1 MGLNSNSNS
10 FIQLMNNSNISSSL
24 SNANNLTELP
34 SIDYKF
40 EVPLDCIVYGTI
52 AYLLIFLIGTC
63 GNMMVIYVL
72 MVEKELRNFTNYLL
86 ANLSIA
92 DLMVLFTCLP
102 AAFHDL
108 FAKERWYL
116 GKAMCY
122 IFYFSQNCMSHAS
135 ILTIFAITCERY
147 YVICRP
153 LSVKS
158 LLTPCFTLKIIILIW
173 FISITVNLPFL
184 YLTDYQLQYFLDI
197 KSEQYQ
203 CRANAVNTL
212 PYYYVLAFSYA
223 IYFLTAVILL
233 LIYCQISK
241 CLNQSNDMLI
251 KNFKNKIAKQ
261 PTERK
266 KSKEEIENCDQD
278 VENKTLLIKKAA
290 TTSTDETSNPKA
302 IKKCNSNIDMCNK
315 TNERK
320 ENMKC
325 SKQTTQTIVFDSTN
339 KSAKNKMGTHNNANS
354 IFIEINNEDF
364 EKYIKPR
371 KQLIHML
378 MCIIVLFYVC
388 LYPLKIWNLI
398 LMFFAHK
405 PSFTEI
411 INLRTYMYVSVT
423 VRIFF
428 YMNSSINPILYNCL
442 SKKFRSSFKRILNN
456 IFCCYHQ
463 DI

>member
-1 MGLNSNSNS
+1 MNSINNNSGS
-10 FIQLMNNSNISSSL
+10 FIQLMNSSNISKF
-24 SNANNLTELP
+24 NANS
-34 SIDYKF
+34 SIDHSSIEYKF
-40 EVPLDCIVYGTI
+40 EVPLDCIVFGTI
-52 AYLLIFLIGTC
+52 AYLLIFIIGTC

-158 LLTPCFTLKIIILIW
+158 LLTPCFTLKVIILIW
-173 FISITVNLPFL
+173 FISLTVNLPFL
-184 YLTDYQLQYFLDI
+184 FLTEYKLQYFLDVRG
-197 KSEQYQ
+197 EQYQ
-203 CRANAVNTL
+203 CSANAVNTL

-233 LIYCQISK
+233 LMYCQISK
-241 CLNQSNDMLI
+241 CLNKSNDMLI
-251 KNFKNKIAKQ
+251 ENFKNKIKQ
-261 PTERK
+261 QQQHTETQK
-266 KSKEEIENCDQD
+266 PKEDAEECVQDEEN
-278 VENKTLLIKKAA
+278 NKLLVKEA
-290 TTSTDETSNPKA
+290 TTITSSQNLKA
-302 IKKCNSNIDMCNK
+302 IKQSNSNNNIYYKN
-315 TNERK
+315 NECKDKMVR
-320 ENMKC
+320 
-325 SKQTTQTIVFDSTN
+325 SKQTHLMVSNSKN
-339 KSAKNKMGTHNNANS
+339 KSVRHKMGSNNN
-354 IFIEINNEDF
+354 INCTNIEINNEDF

-423 VRIFF
+423 ARIFF

-456 IFCCYHQ
+456 IFCRFHQ
-463 DI
+463 NI